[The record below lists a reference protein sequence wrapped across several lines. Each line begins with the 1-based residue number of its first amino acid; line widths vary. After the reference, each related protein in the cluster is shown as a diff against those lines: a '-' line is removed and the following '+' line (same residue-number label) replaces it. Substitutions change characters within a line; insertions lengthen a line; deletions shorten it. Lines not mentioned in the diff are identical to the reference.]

1 LRISR
6 YEGRAVVSRAQRS
19 AIARGPE
26 KAGVGGDLRFHNRS
40 IASRC
45 IALPALSD
53 LGIEREPAVRIPR
66 CTNGHTR

>member
-1 LRISR
+1 M
-6 YEGRAVVSRAQRS
+6 RAALSCLARS
-19 AIARGPE
+19 AVLLPAALR